1 MWYVYIVE
9 CADGTLYTGISND
22 VNKRIEKHN
31 SGKGAK
37 YTRSRTP
44 VVLKWS
50 CEAENRS
57 EASKLEYKIK
67 KLTRKKKLELIKMGN
82 LQNITKQIVKVIN
95 EGTNDYDIYDDIL
108 KILKSEFDN
117 DINEINDE

>member
-9 CADGTLYTGISND
+9 CSDGTLYTGITND
-22 VNKRIEKHN
+22 LNKRIEKHN

-44 VVLKWS
+44 VLLKWS

-57 EASKLEYKIK
+57 EASKLEYQIK
-67 KLTRKKKLELIKMGN
+67 KLTRKKKLELIKG
-82 LQNITKQIVKVIN
+82 
-95 EGTNDYDIYDDIL
+95 E
-108 KILKSEFDN
+108 
-117 DINEINDE
+117 